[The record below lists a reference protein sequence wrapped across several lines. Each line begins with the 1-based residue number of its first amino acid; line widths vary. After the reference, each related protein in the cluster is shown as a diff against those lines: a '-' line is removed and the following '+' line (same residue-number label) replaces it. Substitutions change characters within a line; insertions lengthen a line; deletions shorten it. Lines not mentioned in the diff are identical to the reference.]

1 LYVAEPGAR
10 CFQWTGSAVRE
21 EQVVFS
27 VLVHPKPPDMWENVK
42 VEQVIFSG
50 LKPLYDGCPEKT
62 ATCPEPYSYTKH

>member
-1 LYVAEPGAR
+1 
-10 CFQWTGSAVRE
+10 
-21 EQVVFS
+21 VFS

-62 ATCPEPYSYTKH
+62 ATCPEPYSYMKH